1 MVVFLQVAH
10 SDAVFLASKGGL
22 LTLMLKTCLTA
33 SSVDFTGAFARNTA
47 PVEKGCNKERKLVKQ
62 ALQ

>member
-33 SSVDFTGAFARNTA
+33 SSVDFTGAFALNTA
-47 PVEKGCNKERKLVKQ
+47 LLCKRLNKVAELEKQRL
-62 ALQ
+62 